1 MKQPATRLSEQS
13 RATRSAR
20 PALDPY
26 FVEDIAMTRSEILR
40 ARNEDAERLFPVHDH
55 SREAVVVLA
64 A

>member
-1 MKQPATRLSEQS
+1 MKEPATRVSEQAT
-13 RATRSAR
+13 ATRSAK

-26 FVEDIAMTRSEILR
+26 FDEDVAMTRSEILQ

-55 SREAVVVLA
+55 SRDAVVVLA

>member
-1 MKQPATRLSEQS
+1 VKEPAARASEQS
-13 RATRSAR
+13 RTTRSAK
-20 PALDPY
+20 PGLDPY
-26 FVEDIAMTRSEILR
+26 FVEDVGMTRSEILQ